1 MQVVIR
7 NYYGRGT
14 KKLFDLLDEHQDEV
28 QRLMRS
34 VDGFVSYTLAR
45 TGGGGFSVTV
55 CRDKRGINQSVKA
68 ARGFIAKYLPEMNLA
83 AMHISEGT
91 VITHVK

>member
-14 KKLFDLLDEHQDEV
+14 KKLFDLLEEHRDEV
-28 QRLMRS
+28 QSLMRS
-34 VDGFVSYTLAR
+34 VEGFVSYTLAR
-45 TGGGGFSVTV
+45 TGSGGFSVTV
-55 CRDKRGINQSVKA
+55 CRDKRGIKQSVQA
-68 ARGFIAKYLPEMNLA
+68 ARGLLAQYAPEMSLA
-83 AMHISEGT
+83 AMQITEGK